1 MLTWPTLDVWC
12 DQVSSQLQTALRA
25 QNKKASALHRDLLA
39 QERPVRG
46 SEGSFQNALTPSTKT
61 HHLRMDEFWNV
72 LDMIDSRPI
81 VHAVCRQ
88 LGVLVASEPVD
99 SGNPQ
104 AALFGAFAERNG
116 ELAETQH
123 LLISVINKTRAL
135 TLDRAREEVLR
146 EIYEDF
152 CSSLSLLFNLER
164 ACLEGQVSADNKSVV
179 CSQARYLELERQVS
193 EIVKE
198 QQTQGTT
205 GNRLSSRVLHAA
217 VEPGGLVQLSLPNF
231 LKLMF
236 LDSSRAVANTFVES
250 LGYRLSPLPALDWQV
265 SDQNLIRSYAELELK
280 QADTAEKISSALKDR
295 QITQVELSE
304 IYQELVDE
312 HQAQVSLVMSSG
324 VLAPQYVT
332 KDML

>member
-12 DQVSSQLQTALRA
+12 DQVATQLQAALRA
-25 QNKKASALHRDLLA
+25 QKKKASALHRELLI
-39 QERPVRG
+39 QGRPVRG

-88 LGVLVASEPVD
+88 LGVLVAPVPVD
-99 SGNPQ
+99 SVSPQ
-104 AALFGAFAERNG
+104 SALFGAFAERNG

-123 LLISVINKTRAL
+123 LLVSVINRTQAL
-135 TLDRAREEVLR
+135 TLDGAREAVLR

-164 ACLEGQVSADNKSVV
+164 VYLEDQLSADGSSAI
-179 CSQARYLELERQVS
+179 CSQVRYAKLECQVS
-193 EIVKE
+193 EIVDE
-198 QQTQGTT
+198 LQNQGSN
-205 GNRLSSRVLHAA
+205 GANLSNRILHAA
-217 VEPGGLVQLSLPNF
+217 AESGEPVQLSLPNF

-236 LDSSRAVANTFVES
+236 LDSSRAVANVFVES
-250 LGYRLSPLPALDWQV
+250 LGYQLSPLPALDWQF
-265 SDQNLIRSYAELELK
+265 SDQDLIRSYAELELK
-280 QADTAEKISSALKDR
+280 QADTAERISSALKDR

-312 HQAQVSLVMSSG
+312 HQAQVRLVMSSG
-324 VLAPQYVT
+324 VLPQHV
-332 KDML
+332 KKELL